1 MVWLPAE
8 KMDHQNNH
16 ERFTRLLLEAEPL
29 MLRSILVVVPNRADA
44 REIMQE
50 TAVALWRQFASYDS
64 KRPFVNWAMGFSRIE
79 TRRFLARLKR
89 RAQLSEQ
96 AMEVLER
103 ELEGD
108 TSFAEAIERH
118 LDTCM
123 QKLTEKQRG
132 LIQGYYH
139 ENRDV
144 DWLAQHGGR
153 TVEAVYKAIQR
164 IRRDLQECIERQ
176 LKKELS

>member
-1 MVWLPAE
+1 MPTT
-8 KMDHQNNH
+8 DNNDDH
-16 ERFTRLLLEAEPL
+16 ERFTRLLLESEPV
-29 MLRSILVVVPNRADA
+29 MLRAILVVVPNRADA

-50 TAVALWRQFASYDS
+50 TAVALWRQFDSYDS
-64 KRPFVNWAMGFSRIE
+64 GRPFVNWAMGFARIE
-79 TRRFLARLKR
+79 TRRFLARQKR

-108 TSFAEAIERH
+108 SSFAGAIERH
-118 LDTCM
+118 LATCM
-123 QKLTEKQRG
+123 QKLTDKQRG

-139 ENRDV
+139 ESRDV
-144 DWLAQHGGR
+144 EWLAEHGGR

-164 IRRDLQECIERQ
+164 IRRDLQECIERR
-176 LKKELS
+176 LRKELT